1 MTFSK
6 IKRFRLFQIYQIIHK
21 KYEEYLL
28 LYQIICLTR
37 VGHQNYI
44 RENSREKGSPRR
56 GLGTRTKSVLTVDG
70 GKECDL

>member
-1 MTFSK
+1 MTSSK
-6 IKRFRLFQIYQIIHK
+6 IKRFRLFQIYQIIHE

-70 GKECDL
+70 GKEGDL